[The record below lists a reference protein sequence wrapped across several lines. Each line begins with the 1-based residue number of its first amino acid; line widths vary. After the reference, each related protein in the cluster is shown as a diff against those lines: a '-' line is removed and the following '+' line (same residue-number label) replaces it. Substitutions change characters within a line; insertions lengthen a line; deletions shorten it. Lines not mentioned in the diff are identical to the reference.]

1 MDKLEKEIFKLS
13 TKEKMIVQSILESLD
28 SGDIRNL
35 DIKKFKGHD
44 DIYRARKGNMRIV
57 FRIVDGEY
65 IVVAIKRRNEKTYK
79 GLQLCH
85 KRN

>member
-13 TKEKMIVQSILESLD
+13 QKEKVIVQSILKSLD
-28 SGDIRNL
+28 SGNARSL
-35 DIKKFKGHD
+35 DIKKLKGHD
-44 DIYRARKGNMRIV
+44 DIFRARKGNVRIV

-79 GLQLCH
+79 GL
-85 KRN
+85 